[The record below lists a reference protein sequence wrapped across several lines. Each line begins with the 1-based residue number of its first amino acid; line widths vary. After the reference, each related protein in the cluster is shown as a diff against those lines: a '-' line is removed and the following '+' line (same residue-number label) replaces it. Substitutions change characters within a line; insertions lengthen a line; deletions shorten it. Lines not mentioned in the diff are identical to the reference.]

1 MSRGETRGDKT
12 PGGLEGSGV
21 CVCACMGVKSCAG
34 M

>member
-12 PGGLEGSGV
+12 PGGLEGSGG
-21 CVCACMGVKSCAG
+21 VCACMGVKSCAG